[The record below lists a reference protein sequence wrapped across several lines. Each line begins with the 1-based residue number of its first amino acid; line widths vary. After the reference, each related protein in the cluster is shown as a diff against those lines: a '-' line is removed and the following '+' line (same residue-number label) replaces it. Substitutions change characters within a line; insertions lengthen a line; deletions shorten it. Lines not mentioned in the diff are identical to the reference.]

1 MKKISRRET
10 LKSLVPGA
18 MVLSMPTII
27 PRSVFG
33 ANDRIRVAVIGHH
46 GRGKNHIQNFMKLAN
61 VELATLCD
69 VDDEVNKKGAAE
81 FEKTTGK
88 KYLDD
93 AQLVNSL
100 KLHIGLF
107 IKRAKRGI
115 ETSNQIIAEIKKN
128 LPVEFDLAAL
138 MGIQIEKSFNVQLS
152 ESEIGFLTL
161 HFASYEERRKSK
173 ERKKILDYKY
183 VIIPMMDLK

>member
-88 KYLDD
+88 KVTTATDMRKVFDD
-93 AQLVNSL
+93 KNIDAVSIATPNHWHALATLWACQAGKDVYVEKPASHDFNEGRVLMLQINTIESYPMEFNCAAQLRYR
-100 KLHIGLF
+100 K
-107 IKRAKRGI
+107 
-115 ETSNQIIAEIKKN
+115 
-128 LPVEFDLAAL
+128 P
-138 MGIQIEKSFNVQLS
+138 FN
-152 ESEIGFLTL
+152 I
-161 HFASYEERRKSK
+161 
-173 ERKKILDYKY
+173 
-183 VIIPMMDLK
+183 